1 MTQATERGATNTTER
16 GATHAMERREGA
28 DAPDV
33 NGTHR
38 SSSNALID
46 LWRSAVGKKWVMALT
61 GIGLMGFVFAHMFGN
76 LKMFLGRT
84 EFDHYAEG
92 LRDLFSPI
100 IPHGWAL
107 WGLRIGL
114 IVMFALHIISAAQLT
129 AMNRR
134 SRPIRYQSPR
144 DYIAANFAARTMRWT
159 GIIVLL
165 YLAYHLADLTWGWVN
180 PDFVHGA
187 AYDNLVAS
195 LSVPYVAAIYLVGN
209 IALGIH
215 LFHGAWSMFQS
226 MGINSPRYNGARKA
240 FAAGF
245 VVVTI
250 GMNCVF
256 VVAILTGFVGN

>member
-46 LWRSAVGKKWVMALT
+46 LWRSAVGKKWVMALS
-61 GIGLMGFVFAHMFGN
+61 GVGLMGFVFAHMFGN

-226 MGINSPRYNGARKA
+226 MGINSPRYNGVRRA

-245 VVVTI
+245 VIVTI
-250 GMNCVF
+250 GMNCAF
-256 VVAILTGFVGN
+256 VVAIQLGVVAN

>member
-159 GIIVLL
+159 GIIVAL
-165 YLAYHLADLTWGWVN
+165 YLLYHLADLTWGWVN

-226 MGINSPRYNGARKA
+226 MGINSPRYNGVRRA

-245 VVVTI
+245 VIVTI
-250 GMNCVF
+250 GMNCAF
-256 VVAILTGFVGN
+256 VVAIQLGVVAN

>member
-1 MTQATERGATNTTER
+1 
-16 GATHAMERREGA
+16 MERREGA

-180 PDFVHGA
+180 PDFVHCA

-226 MGINSPRYNGARKA
+226 MGINSPRYNGVRRA

-245 VVVTI
+245 VIVTI
-250 GMNCVF
+250 GMNCAF
-256 VVAILTGFVGN
+256 VVAIQLGVVAN